1 MSGLKYMFVKDVLF
15 ETIVKI
21 RNPVSKKIMNLE
33 KKKIWKSISNVA
45 KGPPFT

>member
-1 MSGLKYMFVKDVLF
+1 MFVKDVLF

-33 KKKIWKSISNVA
+33 KKKKIWKSISNVA